1 MLKKNSVLKFEIIS
15 TIMIMILGTILHF
28 EYDWTNNNVI
38 VGIFSPVNES
48 VWEHLKLLFYPM
60 LLMLIIGN
68 FCEGKNVPRYLCAKT
83 LGIIVAIS
91 FTIIF
96 YYTYSG
102 IIGKNF
108 APIDIGSFFVA
119 VILGQYVSYKKM
131 KLNINCNKFL
141 AISTLVS
148 ITIFFTIFTF
158 HTPHINIFKDPIT
171 NMYGIEKQ

>member
-1 MLKKNSVLKFEIIS
+1 MFKKSSVLRFEIMSAIV
-15 TIMIMILGTILHF
+15 IMILGTILHF
-28 EYDWTNNNVI
+28 VYDWTNSNLF
-38 VGIFSPVNES
+38 VGIFTPVNES

-60 LLMLIIGN
+60 LLMLIIGYC
-68 FCEGKNVPRYLCAKT
+68 CEGKRVIGYLCAKV

-108 APIDIGSFFVA
+108 APIDIGIFFVA

-131 KLNINCNKFL
+131 KLNLNCNKFL
-141 AISTLVS
+141 AISTLVA
-148 ITIFFTIFTF
+148 IATFLTIFTF
-158 HTPHINIFKDPIT
+158 CTPHINIFKDPIT
-171 NMYGIEKQ
+171 NMYGLQNK